1 MKMTIRIDADLLQRV
16 MKDHGFATKTEAVE
30 KALRELDRRARY
42 EEFMENGLG
51 LTPEELA
58 DGVYP
63 GYDPKDLSKFDPLGI
78 KVAESSEKYGK

>member
-30 KALRELDRRARY
+30 KALREMDRRARY

-58 DGVYP
+58 DAVDP
-63 GYDPKDLSKFDPLGI
+63 TYDPDDLSKYDPLGL
-78 KVAESSEKYGK
+78 KVAEPSESYA